1 MTNDGKNEDWQ
12 TGTWEG
18 SRKAQLRAALRLTV
32 RQRLEALE
40 AMSETSRHMAQLR
53 EQGAFHYGEQN
64 MNKDST
70 SPQRVAERQNQY
82 AAPAGAARHRVHL
95 RGCSP
100 TPLASYLKALAIHR
114 LVAEQKDP
122 EARGWWEGEH
132 FVLES
137 ALDEAELKAFFL
149 DEFRPTPIIA
159 PWNGGSGFYFR
170 EEKIKDLE
178 IGKNVK
184 TGRRNQS
191 TTATKVIGRL
201 LGSKTSRLHDLRKCV
216 EASKAIINELAL
228 EEAPKGEEKNK
239 LLNILRA
246 RLPDV
251 GLSSLD
257 ASILIANEDLMFPPL
272 LGTGGTDGNL
282 DFTNNFIQRLF
293 DLIDGQSGLPIAGA
307 HSLLK
312 NSLFEDVAAGFTHNA
327 VGQFSPGQVGGPNA
341 NNSYEAK
348 SLINPWD
355 FIFMIEGALL
365 FAAAA
370 TRRLGNEAPGTLAF
384 PFTAHPK
391 GSGQGG
397 VSLLDEKNLA
407 RAEIWLPLWDRPATL
422 PALKGLFSEGRIT
435 LGRRTVKDGLDF
447 VRALALL
454 ASDRGIG
461 SFQRYAFMKR
471 SGKAYLATPLN
482 RFYVPRSPRQ
492 DLISEL
498 DHWLWRVQ
506 AWARS
511 DNASNRIRRLVQRL
525 DNALFD
531 MTGSDDRRSGRAQKV
546 LILLGEI
553 QRYAGTSPATQEK
566 LPPLPL
572 LSERWFQVA
581 RDNTAE
587 FRLASALAGLQ
598 GDRGAPLPFR
608 AHLSPVDL
616 RHTGWLP
623 EGARNLYRT
632 WHHGGLEK
640 NLLAVLEK
648 RLLLATRMDCRDKP
662 LGGRPGADLASISA
676 FLAGATD
683 DRRIGQ
689 LLGGLAHC
697 KAPQHIEWDAAEPGV
712 VPPAFDIL
720 KLVLT
725 PDRQLRRCGVLAAHE
740 HLPVPAG
747 LVRLLAAGRIHQA
760 TRLAQRRLRIA
771 GVPVIPVVPDSAG
784 LSGERLAA
792 ALLIPLSD
800 RAIRYLY
807 RAITRLDERQVS

>member
-53 EQGAFHYGEQN
+53 EQGAFHYGEQD
-64 MNKDST
+64 MQKDST

-95 RGCSP
+95 RGCAP

-137 ALDEAELKAFFL
+137 ILDKQGLEKFFL
-149 DEFRPTPIIA
+149 EEYRPTPIIA
-159 PWNGGSGFYFR
+159 PWNGGSGFYP
-170 EEKIKDLE
+170 KDNKDG
-178 IGKNVK
+178 ISV
-184 TGRRNQS
+184 
-191 TTATKVIGRL
+191 
-201 LGSKTSRLHDLRKCV
+201 LRKCTSSRFLEYLATI
-216 EASKAIINELAL
+216 EAGDRVIHSLGLGESPKDKAVKARLILQ
-228 EEAPKGEEKNK
+228 
-239 LLNILRA
+239 LRA
-246 RLPDV
+246 ELPDRALAWLDAALM
-251 GLSSLD
+251 LSS
-257 ASILIANEDLMFPPL
+257 EDLKFPPL
-272 LGTGGTDGNL
+272 LGTGGNDGRL
-282 DFTNNFIQRLF
+282 DFTNNFMQRLVE
-293 DLIDGQSGLPIAGA
+293 LLGLPGVNVE
-307 HSLLK
+307 SLSVSHLGE
-312 NSLFEDVAAGFTHNA
+312 SLFRWTTPFLSAKKAI
-327 VGQFSPGQVGGPNA
+327 GQFSPGQAGGANA
-341 NNSYEAK
+341 GTGYEAE

-355 FIFMIEGALL
+355 FLFMIEGALL

-370 TRRLGNEAPGTLAF
+370 TRRLGSEAPGTLSF
-384 PFTAHPK
+384 PFTVRPR

-397 VSLLDEKNLA
+397 VAMADEAPA
-407 RAEIWLPLWDRPATL
+407 RAEVWLPLWSKPAGL
-422 PALKGLFSEGRIT
+422 NALKALFTDGRVT
-435 LGRRTVKDGLDF
+435 LGGRTVKDGLDF
-447 VRALALL
+447 VRALSLL

-482 RFYVPRSPRQ
+482 RFRVPRSPRQ

-566 LPPLPL
+566 LSPLPL

-598 GDRGAPLPFR
+598 GDSGKPLPFR
-608 AHLSPVDL
+608 VHISPVPP
-616 RHTGWLP
+616 RHAGWLP
-623 EGARNLYRT
+623 EGARSQYRT

-640 NLLAVLEK
+640 NLLTVLEK

-683 DRRIGQ
+683 GRRIGQ

-697 KAPQHIEWDAAEPGV
+697 KAPQHIEWDADEPGV
-712 VPPAFDIL
+712 VPAAFGIL

-725 PDRQLRRCGVLAAHE
+725 PDRQLRRCGVLAAYE
-740 HLPVPAG
+740 RLPVPTG
-747 LVRLLAAGRIHQA
+747 LVRLLAAGRIDQA
-760 TRLAQRRLRIA
+760 TRLAHRRLRIA
-771 GVPVIPVVPDSAG
+771 GVPVIPDMPDSAG
-784 LSGERLAA
+784 LTGERMAA